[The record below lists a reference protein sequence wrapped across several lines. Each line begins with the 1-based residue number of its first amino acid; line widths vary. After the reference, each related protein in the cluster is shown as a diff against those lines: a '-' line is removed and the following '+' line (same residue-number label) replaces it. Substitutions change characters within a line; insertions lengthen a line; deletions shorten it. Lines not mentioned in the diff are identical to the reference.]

1 MHVIEGEFE
10 FTINGKKKLCKKGS
24 TFLIPSN
31 VPHSGKAISDCVLM
45 DVFNPKREDL
55 G

>member
-1 MHVIEGEFE
+1 MKENLNLQLME
-10 FTINGKKKLCKKGS
+10 KKKLCKKGS